1 MVDNSTSRDDKKD
14 VINPTKRD
22 YDVVR
27 LWNKGATAC
36 LFISAVLVIA
46 DSLHHRFDW
55 WLSTGIGIWPYL
67 ANLQIVFIVAYHF
80 ATAKASILH
89 FEASKKKY
97 PILVD
102 DVYGTSLSP
111 VKAENYYD
119 SSRMKTTGRK
129 LAYDVA
135 NNVYFSYRIMQES
148 TWPLFRNVFV
158 VLFVFIAALILD
170 QSSVILFVF
179 KLTIPVIW
187 LKKALFFFKAKHE
200 LALLN
205 EQMHNLLVKKVIIND
220 MNAESLKYA
229 MTYEALMAWLNTP
242 VSNKAYTKYGEK
254 INKEFSERA
263 ANYKEG

>member
-1 MVDNSTSRDDKKD
+1 MVENSTNVDDNKT
-14 VINPTKRD
+14 VINPTKKD

-27 LWNKGATAC
+27 LWNKGATVC
-36 LFISAVLVIA
+36 LVISAVLVIA
-46 DSLHHRFDW
+46 DGLHHRFDW

-67 ANLQIVFIVAYHF
+67 ANLQIVFIVAYHLLS
-80 ATAKASILH
+80 ARASILH

-102 DVYGTSLSP
+102 DVYGTSLSQ

-119 SSRMKTTGRK
+119 SSRMKTPGRK
-129 LAYDVA
+129 LAYDAA

-148 TWPLFRNVFV
+148 TWPLLRNVFLV
-158 VLFVFIAALILD
+158 MFIFIVALILD
-170 QSSVILFVF
+170 QSSIILFVC

-187 LKKALFFFKAKHE
+187 LKKAWFFFKAKHE

-205 EQMHNLLVKKVIIND
+205 EQMHNLLVKKIVAND

-229 MTYEALMAWLNTP
+229 LTYEALMAWLNTP
-242 VSNKAYTKYGEK
+242 VSNSAYNKYGEE
-254 INKEFSERA
+254 INKEFEARA
-263 ANYKEG
+263 AKYKES